1 MELNLYSFHLK
12 ESNFEND
19 ENLNLQFLLKHYREI
34 FNLAT
39 RYWLSFENRGVLVS
53 IFGKEILEIIVL
65 AGESKNFIYYH
76 LKVSIILYKST
87 FK

>member
-1 MELNLYSFHLK
+1 MDSILNKLIEPLSRK
-12 ESNFEND
+12 EFFE
-19 ENLNLQFLLKHYREI
+19 EYF